1 MSVKKLPYG
10 KAPEE
15 MAHDIAMVL
24 IGDGWLKNPPQSTTE
39 RQNAAQSVVEQ
50 VMGLEDSLT
59 SAIKE
64 HIAKNPHW
72 LS

>member
-1 MSVKKLPYG
+1 MTQKLKNGLTPT
-10 KAPEE
+10 E

-50 VMGLEDSLT
+50 VMGLENSLA